1 MSDNRLREAL
11 RAMRRATLARAK
23 EQVLGPRTALPTPL
37 LPIVPTV
44 DARGTTTD
52 GEHFFLLDVSRLNGD
67 DILG

>member
-23 EQVLGPRTALPTPL
+23 EQVLGPRTSLPISLP
-37 LPIVPTV
+37 PIVPST
-44 DARGTTTD
+44 DARGTTPD
-52 GEHFFLLDVSRLNGD
+52 GEHYFLLDASALDGD

>member
-1 MSDNRLREAL
+1 
-11 RAMRRATLARAK
+11 
-23 EQVLGPRTALPTPL
+23 
-37 LPIVPTV
+37 VPTV